1 MFFAAV
7 TQNKSLDIIDTDD
20 FVIERYTFD
29 KIPELLKAGLSIQNL
44 PQLYYAP
51 RRKYYFHS
59 RLFRSGHIRLSEP
72 GDSATTMAV
81 DSTQFNKYLLSKGT
95 FDFGDMLISY
105 KADKDHLRI
114 TPSKLSIWYQ
124 DYALEFEKTSLN
136 DLILNIPNQDPV
148 KLTGVFRDSKLNLVG
163 KYKNYLL
170 VSYVDLTKAFYLN
183 LKTGILTLGLRNV
196 QKSYEIP
203 KMSKTAYMRS
213 KMFE

>member
-1 MFFAAV
+1 
-7 TQNKSLDIIDTDD
+7 
-20 FVIERYTFD
+20 
-29 KIPELLKAGLSIQNL
+29 
-44 PQLYYAP
+44 
-51 RRKYYFHS
+51 
-59 RLFRSGHIRLSEP
+59 
-72 GDSATTMAV
+72 
-81 DSTQFNKYLLSKGT
+81 
-95 FDFGDMLISY
+95 MLISY

-114 TPSKLSIWYQ
+114 APSKLSIWYQ

-183 LKTGILTLGLRNV
+183 PKTGILTLGLRNV

-203 KMSKTAYMRS
+203 KISKTAYMRS
-213 KMFE
+213 RMFE